1 MHPCASP
8 PCSEVT
14 PCCWKAPSICVAQ
27 EAVDRQVRKHYLHL
41 TSHSVC
47 PPPAGRMAQLE
58 AQLQRAQD
66 TGEAD
71 RAALQAARGEV
82 EALRSQ
88 AAEAEAA
95 EAMHLAHQASCSGKW
110 VWTTWFPARLAVA
123 YCVICHCVCL
133 LHLLWSLTGV
143 EGGVHACAGGH
154 CWAASSLHSCM
165 QRASEQAHEV
175 PTLLQAE
182 SERTRKSLH
191 KG

>member
-1 MHPCASP
+1 MSCASL
-8 PCSEVT
+8 CQSAVLRSHTLLLE
-14 PCCWKAPSICVAQ
+14 APSICVAQ

-95 EAMHLAHQASCSGKW
+95 EAMHLAHQASCSANGCGLRGSQH
-110 VWTTWFPARLAVA
+110 AL
-123 YCVICHCVCL
+123 L
-133 LHLLWSLTGV
+133 LHTV
-143 EGGVHACAGGH
+143 
-154 CWAASSLHSCM
+154 
-165 QRASEQAHEV
+165 
-175 PTLLQAE
+175 
-182 SERTRKSLH
+182 
-191 KG
+191 